1 MKAFTLGH
9 GVKII
14 SDLFRWTK
22 EDYSNLKL
30 KVTWVYEL
38 LEIVEQIKDFG
49 EEPPEQKDRRI
60 ANIDKNNCIKV
71 ANSHKV
77 LRYLV
82 YKTDGFDELKSL
94 SKLNF

>member
-1 MKAFTLGH
+1 MGH

-14 SDLFRWTK
+14 SDLFRWSK

-30 KVTWVYEL
+30 KVTWIYEL

-49 EEPPEQKDRRI
+49 EEAPESKERRI
-60 ANIDKNNCIKV
+60 ANVDKNNCIKT
-71 ANSHKV
+71 ANSHKI

-82 YKTDGFDELKSL
+82 YKAYGFDELKNL